1 MTLLAMWQRL
11 SLAYRLKDERTEEFA
26 ITLYKALFKRKYL
39 YEDASAEDQETFL
52 KNEEQELLFDE
63 CRRYTDLIKLMT
75 VCAIVMEVTRRLP
88 VKDK

>member
-39 YEDASAEDQETFL
+39 YEDASAED
-52 KNEEQELLFDE
+52 
-63 CRRYTDLIKLMT
+63 
-75 VCAIVMEVTRRLP
+75 
-88 VKDK
+88 